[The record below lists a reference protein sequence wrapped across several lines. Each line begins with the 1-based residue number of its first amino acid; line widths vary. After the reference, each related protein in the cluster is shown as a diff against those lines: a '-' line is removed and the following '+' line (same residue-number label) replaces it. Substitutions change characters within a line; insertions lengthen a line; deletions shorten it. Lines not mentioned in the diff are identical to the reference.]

1 MHFLLN
7 SNIFDMLISIFLIIN
22 TITTI
27 IVSFFEFEKDIK
39 STKNDNKLT
48 KLEWFKL
55 IVNIIYIIIFAVIFI
70 IVVNKYK
77 ITSCITLLYY
87 LSFVWISLKL
97 SKKNLIDLTTDNKMS
112 YIQTTILFII
122 FFSSKATDIYINIF
136 STIPHTAN

>member
-1 MHFLLN
+1 MYFLLKN
-7 SNIFDMLISIFLIIN
+7 NIFDMLISIFLIIN

-39 STKNDNKLT
+39 ITKNDNKLT

-70 IVVNKYK
+70 IVANKYK

-87 LSFVWISLKL
+87 LCFVWISLKL
-97 SKKNLIDLTTDNKMS
+97 SKKI
-112 YIQTTILFII
+112 
-122 FFSSKATDIYINIF
+122 
-136 STIPHTAN
+136 